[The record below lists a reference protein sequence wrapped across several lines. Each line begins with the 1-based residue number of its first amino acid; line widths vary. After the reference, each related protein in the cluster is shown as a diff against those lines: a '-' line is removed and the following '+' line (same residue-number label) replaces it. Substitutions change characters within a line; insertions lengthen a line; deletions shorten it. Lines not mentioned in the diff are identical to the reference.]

1 MHNVFDP
8 LGHCHACPHPLGAL
22 ERALTGLPWPIRYY
36 IRKLIADKL
45 SRQQD
50 NTTRSD
56 VEDSVFLCQPVEEG
70 GCRVYACNA
79 CKKLCRRRDEKEY
92 RQCTAAELD
101 LFDGHD
107 EDGTY
112 ASIGIGDKQ
121 PPEFAALTVNDRLA
135 LGVLQMADAVFKGY
149 GGAGYT
155 HSGGGGLLQPND
167 FHGMAAL
174 LVEAKSDSPDSGMH
188 RRRREALRRLLDPIH
203 GNSLVRSTLTCLER
217 EIDGAM
223 PTICEDSDDGGSED
237 ERDGDGS
244 QIRAQLLHG
253 QTFTGAATSML
264 PPGETPAAVDNADPT
279 VGVTHKRRGGGA
291 ARRQRA
297 EGTSG
302 RSNPDV
308 ATFTTL
314 LHQRDGGFAPTE
326 NGASRRHYLHKTLG
340 SVATPCRRAEEFIW
354 YHFQM
359 GVKRSL
365 RASGP
370 RMVNPHVALNASGDD
385 VDAHTA
391 QLREHWATLMLQ
403 VSRRPASPQHD
414 AASHTQNAYLL
425 AQEPGFVPYCN
436 VRESFTG
443 GVPQTVVGSKA
454 YWCIS
459 LATAK

>member
-1 MHNVFDP
+1 M
-8 LGHCHACPHPLGAL
+8 
-22 ERALTGLPWPIRYY
+22 
-36 IRKLIADKL
+36 
-45 SRQQD
+45 
-50 NTTRSD
+50 
-56 VEDSVFLCQPVEEG
+56 
-70 GCRVYACNA
+70 YACNA

-223 PTICEDSDDGGSED
+223 PTICEGSDDGGSED

-403 VSRRPASPQHD
+403 VSHRPHNTSRRSSLQLHTRGMCTCAGAGLRPLLQRARVLHRRCSSNRRRLESLLVHLTRHRQITPDPISCWHSSAAALLALQCGCRHSS
-414 AASHTQNAYLL
+414 AASNRRAPARSSSLSGAPLRPSHTPPADLPKTQ
-425 AQEPGFVPYCN
+425 
-436 VRESFTG
+436 S
-443 GVPQTVVGSKA
+443 
-454 YWCIS
+454 
-459 LATAK
+459 